1 VSAIREATGN
11 ADSSTVIY
19 GARPFQEIV
28 ANSIAKQRLA
38 MILLGIFSALALV
51 LSAIGIYGVISC
63 LTGQRIHEIGIR
75 MALGASRSS
84 VLGMV
89 LGQGIRIT
97 LIGVGIGTAA
107 ALALT
112 RLMASLLYG
121 VSAQDSIT
129 FIGVAVV
136 ISIVALL
143 ACYIPARRAMRIDPM
158 VALRY
163 E

>member
-1 VSAIREATGN
+1 
-11 ADSSTVIY
+11 
-19 GARPFQEIV
+19 
-28 ANSIAKQRLA
+28 
-38 MILLGIFSALALV
+38 
-51 LSAIGIYGVISC
+51 VISY
-63 LTGQRIHEIGIR
+63 LTGQRTHEIGVR
-75 MALGASRSS
+75 MALGASRLD
-84 VLGMV
+84 VVRMV

-97 LIGVGIGTAA
+97 LIGACMGIAA

-112 RLMASLLYG
+112 RLMAGLLYG
-121 VSAQDSIT
+121 VSAHDSVT

-143 ACYIPARRAMRIDPM
+143 ACYVPARRAMRIDPM